1 VVATVFVPADSKER
15 SDESVIEFTVPI
27 EAEATAA
34 PLAITTSE
42 FTPGTPAGLQ
52 LFASSQ
58 FELTAPVHVDLL
70 IMRLPTLDCRA
81 MPARDGRR

>member
-1 VVATVFVPADSKER
+1 MTVFVPADSKER

-27 EAEATAA
+27 EAEAKATGV

-52 LFASSQ
+52 LS
-58 FELTAPVHVDLL
+58 
-70 IMRLPTLDCRA
+70 
-81 MPARDGRR
+81 GRPNPN